1 MTDSPKPWTLCI
13 DVGGSKI
20 KFAVCDRIGVE
31 VRGGTKRDTPHP
43 SDPATVLSL
52 IESVVPRLPDFDRVS
67 VGFPAVVR
75 RGVTTQAVNLE
86 NGWAGCP
93 LEEEITRRL
102 DRPARVANDADVQ
115 GLGSVAGNGVEL
127 VITLGTGLGSGLF
140 LDGQLVPNV
149 ELGHMPYRDGRSFE
163 QELGKQAL
171 HSLGVE
177 RWRTRIPGVLATFRA
192 AFSFDTL
199 YIGGGNAR
207 HLVNQDQIQ
216 LPRNVVCVRNE
227 AGLTGGVA
235 LWDGIPEDRVVPIL
249 TQVTEE

>member
-20 KFAVCDRIGVE
+20 KFAVCDLQGVE
-31 VRGGTKRDTPHP
+31 IGAGTKRDTPHP
-43 SDPATVLSL
+43 SDPAPVISL
-52 IESVVPRLPDFDRVS
+52 IEGVVPKLPNFDRVS

-75 RGVTTQAVNLE
+75 RGITTQAVNLD
-86 NGWAGCP
+86 NGWGDYP
-93 LEEEITRRL
+93 LEDEISRRL
-102 DRPARVANDADVQ
+102 GRPARVANDADVQ
-115 GLGSVAGNGVEL
+115 GLGSVAGVGVEL
-127 VITLGTGLGSGLF
+127 VITLGTGLGSALF
-140 LDGQLVPNV
+140 LDGKLVPNV

-177 RWRTRIPGVLATFRA
+177 RWRTRIPGVIATFRA
-192 AFSFDTL
+192 AFSYDTL

-207 HLVNQDQIQ
+207 HLVGQDQIQ
-216 LPRNVVCVRNE
+216 LPSNVVCIRNE

-235 LWDGIPEDRVVPIL
+235 LWDGIPSDRVVPVL
-249 TQVTEE
+249 SAVVEE